1 MKLNNKNNEPIFIEE
16 NDSETN
22 EEYTMAEE
30 CIEMEEWILKKDC
43 TYYSNLFFKILLK
56 KAYRNVVLKNIEI
69 VYNICETGKVNIIAK
84 DNRYNYD
91 LYIKN
96 IEDNK
101 KDRSVFAISRYSN
114 YSTYSDSK
122 IFDIDTLEQIK
133 LS

>member
-1 MKLNNKNNEPIFIEE
+1 M
-16 NDSETN
+16 
-22 EEYTMAEE
+22 
-30 CIEMEEWILKKDC
+30 KKDC